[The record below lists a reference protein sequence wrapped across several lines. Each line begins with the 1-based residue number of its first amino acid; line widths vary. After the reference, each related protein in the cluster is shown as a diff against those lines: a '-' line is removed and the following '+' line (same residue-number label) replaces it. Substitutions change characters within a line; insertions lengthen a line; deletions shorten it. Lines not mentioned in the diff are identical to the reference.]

1 MDSLEYALLFTCLIA
16 YLTLTISLISILGP
30 TFSPT
35 LLLSAINS
43 VAFKPLST
51 VTTRIYIPEGVVI
64 KIHDNTI
71 EFEGYTINFG
81 VVREYLRFG
90 LIREYRP
97 NKVILNVNLNQLIL
111 IGGRIY
117 ELKIYCVNVDSIQ
130 IDVIR
135 IIGV

>member
-1 MDSLEYALLFTCLIA
+1 MDSLEYAMLFTCLIA
-16 YLTLTISLISILGP
+16 YLTLTISLISIPGP

-35 LLLSAINS
+35 LMLSAINS
-43 VAFKPLST
+43 VAFKPSST
-51 VTTRIYIPEGVVI
+51 ITTRIYIPEGVI
-64 KIHDNTI
+64 IRIHDNTI
-71 EFEGYTINFG
+71 EFEGHTVNFG

-90 LIREYRP
+90 LIREYYP
-97 NKVILNVNLNQLIL
+97 DKIILNVNLNQLIL

-117 ELKIYCVNVDSIQ
+117 ELKFSCVNVDSIQ

>member
-1 MDSLEYALLFTCLIA
+1 LDSLEYALLFTCLVA
-16 YLTLTISLISILGP
+16 YLTLTISLISIPEP

-35 LLLSAINS
+35 LLLSSINS
-43 VAFKPLST
+43 VAFKPSST
-51 VTTRIYIPEGVVI
+51 ITIRIYIPEGVVI
-64 KIHDNTI
+64 KIHDNNV

-81 VVREYLRFG
+81 VVKEYLRFG
-90 LIREYRP
+90 LIREYYP
-97 NKVILNVNLNQLIL
+97 NKLVLNVNLNQLIL

-130 IDVIR
+130 IDVIQ